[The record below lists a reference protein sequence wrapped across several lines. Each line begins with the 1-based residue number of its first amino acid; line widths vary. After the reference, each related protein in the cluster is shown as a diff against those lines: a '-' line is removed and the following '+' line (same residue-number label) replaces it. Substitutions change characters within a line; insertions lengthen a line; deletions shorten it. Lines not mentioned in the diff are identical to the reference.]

1 MDRSQAGEEGT
12 DIQDESVLIG
22 TNGIGSF
29 LTSDV
34 VYASFSSWTNISQ
47 RNSGDTSAGMSG
59 DGVHR
64 LVSSVTDVLQ

>member
-12 DIQDESVLIG
+12 DIQDGSVFMG
-22 TNGIGSF
+22 TNGICSF
-29 LTSDV
+29 FTSDV
-34 VYASFSSWTNISQ
+34 VYASSSSWTNMSQ

-64 LVSSVTDVLQ
+64 LISSVTDLLH

>member
-34 VYASFSSWTNISQ
+34 VYASFNSWTNIPQ

-64 LVSSVTDVLQ
+64 LISSVTDVPQ

>member
-34 VYASFSSWTNISQ
+34 VYASFNSWTNISQ
-47 RNSGDTSAGMSG
+47 RLSLI
-59 DGVHR
+59 HI
-64 LVSSVTDVLQ
+64 